1 MKAANAI
8 IFQTNN
14 RGFNSAINIRVIWI
28 KCCNAA
34 ESLRKEK
41 KSQDSRNSE
50 NDWKGRTRY
59 NQQRKK
65 KNNGSRS
72 RSRSNNQHNTHK
84 PSTNK
89 PIENEKKEW
98 PTPAEASKEERRKER
113 PFFLKVRPYKQR
125 QKERFETVEIKNYD
139 ESDTNNNDQQNEHTI
154 IVSDTQD
161 VPNQV
166 EENVNNSVRDNFF
179 SSWPRC
185 NKSQPKEELIIH
197 PKVLNLSS
205 VSLTPSQIQILTKG
219 LKFTPTPQRNLPEM
233 GKDIKDFARKLRLVE
248 FFSENT

>member
-1 MKAANAI
+1 MITYFTANYENDI
-8 IFQTNN
+8 CDNLIELWERDCKKEEEKSIKIFHGKEEWYLNN
-14 RGFNSAINIRVIWI
+14 ASSGFRNSAQ
-28 KCCNAA
+28 
-34 ESLRKEK
+34 SLRKEK

-50 NDWKGRTRY
+50 NDWKGRNRY

-84 PSTNK
+84 PSTKK
-89 PIENEKKEW
+89 PIKNEKKEW

-113 PFFLKVRPYKQR
+113 PFFRKVRPYKQR

-154 IVSDTQD
+154 IVPDTQD

-179 SSWPRC
+179 LHG
-185 NKSQPKEELIIH
+185 QGA
-197 PKVLNLSS
+197 
-205 VSLTPSQIQILTKG
+205 TKAN
-219 LKFTPTPQRNLPEM
+219 QRKN
-233 GKDIKDFARKLRLVE
+233 
-248 FFSENT
+248 